1 MLIVIGY
8 LVVSVSVVGSFIA
21 LGGHL
26 GALYQPFE
34 LTLIFGAAFGAFL
47 AGNSKKSLMLVK
59 KALPDALKSSQ
70 YSKEVYMELMAL
82 LYVLLNKAR
91 REGLMAIESH
101 IEDPASS
108 PIFSEYPRIM
118 KDNKLMEF
126 ITDYLRIMI
135 SGNMSSFEIETLM
148 DEEIETYR
156 HEREIPTHALQQMA
170 DGLPA
175 FGIVAAVL
183 GVIKALAAV
192 DQPPAILGDLISK
205 AMVGTFLGILLAYG
219 FVGPLASRV
228 DRRTA
233 EAVKVLECIKT
244 TLLASMNGYPPQLAV
259 EFGRKVLFSAVRPT
273 LVSWKSTSGRPSP
286 PARPDGAAG
295 HEHRKQPPC
304 GDPPQEG
311 QGRRPPRRQLEDRLR
326 RLHHG
331 HDGVLPGDVADQH
344 RAARRAG
351 GHRGVLPHAAA
362 GGADRRTQQLGRDQR
377 RAWRWPRSAAQRWR
391 RAPRPGQPVEAQ
403 PMVDAERRDHHRL
416 ENLKKR
422 LENVIEN
429 SPVLK
434 SFRPQLLIDM
444 TTEGLRIQIIDNQ
457 NRPMFATG
465 RAEVQPYM
473 RDILRELGRS

>member
-148 DEEIETYR
+148 DEKSK
-156 HEREIPTHALQQMA
+156 PTATSA
-170 DGLPA
+170 
-175 FGIVAAVL
+175 
-183 GVIKALAAV
+183 KS
-192 DQPPAILGDLISK
+192 PP
-205 AMVGTFLGILLAYG
+205 M
-219 FVGPLASRV
+219 PCNRWP
-228 DRRTA
+228 TA
-233 EAVKVLECIKT
+233 C
-244 TLLASMNGYPPQLAV
+244 
-259 EFGRKVLFSAVRPT
+259 
-273 LVSWKSTSGRPSP
+273 RPS
-286 PARPDGAAG
+286 A
-295 HEHRKQPPC
+295 
-304 GDPPQEG
+304 
-311 QGRRPPRRQLEDRLR
+311 
-326 RLHHG
+326 
-331 HDGVLPGDVADQH
+331 
-344 RAARRAG
+344 
-351 GHRGVLPHAAA
+351 
-362 GGADRRTQQLGRDQR
+362 
-377 RAWRWPRSAAQRWR
+377 SWR
-391 RAPRPGQPVEAQ
+391 RCWA
-403 PMVDAERRDHHRL
+403 
-416 ENLKKR
+416 
-422 LENVIEN
+422 
-429 SPVLK
+429 
-434 SFRPQLLIDM
+434 
-444 TTEGLRIQIIDNQ
+444 
-457 NRPMFATG
+457 
-465 RAEVQPYM
+465 
-473 RDILRELGRS
+473 